1 MLARLSRVKMERI
14 TLKIRKTN
22 RNAQV
27 KLIKTTM
34 MRTAISAVFLDLKMG
49 KNLIMMTD
57 YR

>member
-1 MLARLSRVKMERI
+1 MERI